1 MKALGKITGDCLL
14 RAAALAVAGGLLLTG
29 CIKEDAGSC
38 GGPDGEV
45 TVGFRAG
52 TLAIAGASDA
62 DDGWN
67 VRSAKGRVQAV
78 RSADAATRADVPPAP
93 DPGPDVENPDDLPVG
108 TTFRVLVYEAGAD
121 PQSESPVDQ
130 NTYKIADAGGTIVA
144 TAVDGKG
151 NATEGAARELVLR
164 RGAYDFYYF
173 SPAVPAGTAMPNPGR
188 YTGLMNGAD
197 YMALAHREVIDPSQ
211 GPKHYIPEVCLYR
224 MGSYIDVR
232 ISPRDGEIMG
242 SLAVTGDGLQL
253 WGLPASGSYEI
264 GDYPYRL
271 VTEGSGGMVEF
282 SPGDFAAEEGT
293 TTTVSTL
300 GTGGGRAVL
309 PGYARDL
316 QVKVTLTS
324 DGKEMKLDASLAGYN
339 FAPGYRYVVE
349 LGVGRIADKP
359 ELDIE
364 ILPWNEYDWG
374 DDGQIGGGG
383 YLPIDTGGGTVI
395 EPDPKRKGTWQEA
408 VDYCSG
414 KGGGWR
420 LPTENELY
428 YYWYV
433 EPSVNGVSPF
443 MEGDYWS
450 STNNASN
457 SGQAWT
463 FNFSFGEARAYK
475 KDKATSLYMRC
486 VRDKESGA
494 GTKYPYVKSEGNSS
508 VIVLRDAAGGI
519 DKASLFAS
527 RPTVTAAVAGGQH
540 SENDRMSGMLQ
551 VQNADPGLMNWY
563 DAIDYCDNLAQE
575 GYDDW
580 RMPTLRELMLIW
592 TVGGNNNV
600 GSLDIDNST
609 DSPVQRPVGS
619 SWLHSLAGFTV
630 LPNKVVYS
638 ATWCEEE
645 PDLWPDIKW
654 VMRISGTDGRVNDD
668 GVGATSEGVRKT
680 QAVRCVRDWDGS
692 APTSYT
698 VSEASVTPAGDIP
711 GEGKPYSL
719 TLTGVLPAA
728 GVEVCAR
735 VDGQTEPL
743 VSGKVTASGTAV
755 ELAVPANMSYTERS
769 VTFQYKFNGKWLDIS
784 PAVNQAAGYSVTG
797 KTHNAPAT
805 IPGQGGTY
813 SVTLTG
819 TLPAAGVEVRA
830 NISGANPVTG
840 KVSASGTAVSLTIPG
855 NLSYNPRTVT
865 FEYLWNGTWTK
876 IGDACTQQGWNVTAA
891 SVTPAGDIPQAGGT
905 YTVTLTG
912 WGGYKIRAIN
922 RVGTEVKE
930 LVVKNDYQEVPNYSA
945 SIVIPANTETTTREV
960 TFQYWIQGAW
970 KDIET
975 RTQEEKSL
983 IGELYGGGVIYWVNP
998 DDKNDFRVVA
1008 LDESQKAW
1016 AASRGYVLGS
1026 GAQSQSARNGA
1037 AIMTLVRQYSANH
1050 SGGASGTFATDF
1062 PAFGYCYNKTPV
1074 GTWYLPSKQELTD
1087 LYAAKGSVE
1096 SVITANGGTAFSAGV
1111 YWSATESSS
1120 FNSATAWFMN
1130 FSTGYTVY
1138 DYKSSSSKYVRCV
1151 RSK

>member
-121 PQSESPVDQ
+121 PQSDSPVDQ

-173 SPAVPAGTAMPNPGR
+173 SPAVPASTSMPNPGR
-188 YTGLMNGAD
+188 YTGLANGAD

-211 GPKHYIPEVCLYR
+211 GPKHYIPEVCFYR

-271 VTEGSGGMVEF
+271 ITEGSGGMVEF
-282 SPGDFAAEEGT
+282 APGDFAAEEGT

-374 DDGQIGGGG
+374 DDGQIGGGV

-692 APTSYT
+692 APAIDTGGGGT
-698 VSEASVTPAGDIP
+698 VLEPDDPGKKVTWQQAIDYCSSKGDGWRLPTQNGLMYYWCVEPSIPAG
-711 GEGKPYSL
+711 
-719 TLTGVLPAA
+719 
-728 GVEVCAR
+728 
-735 VDGQTEPL
+735 
-743 VSGKVTASGTAV
+743 
-755 ELAVPANMSYTERS
+755 
-769 VTFQYKFNGKWLDIS
+769 
-784 PAVNQAAGYSVTG
+784 
-797 KTHNAPAT
+797 
-805 IPGQGGTY
+805 
-813 SVTLTG
+813 
-819 TLPAAGVEVRA
+819 
-830 NISGANPVTG
+830 
-840 KVSASGTAVSLTIPG
+840 
-855 NLSYNPRTVT
+855 
-865 FEYLWNGTWTK
+865 
-876 IGDACTQQGWNVTAA
+876 
-891 SVTPAGDIPQAGGT
+891 
-905 YTVTLTG
+905 
-912 WGGYKIRAIN
+912 
-922 RVGTEVKE
+922 
-930 LVVKNDYQEVPNYSA
+930 
-945 SIVIPANTETTTREV
+945 
-960 TFQYWIQGAW
+960 
-970 KDIET
+970 
-975 RTQEEKSL
+975 
-983 IGELYGGGVIYWVNP
+983 
-998 DDKNDFRVVA
+998 
-1008 LDESQKAW
+1008 
-1016 AASRGYVLGS
+1016 
-1026 GAQSQSARNGA
+1026 
-1037 AIMTLVRQYSANH
+1037 
-1050 SGGASGTFATDF
+1050 
-1062 PAFGYCYNKTPV
+1062 
-1074 GTWYLPSKQELTD
+1074 SK
-1087 LYAAKGSVE
+1087 
-1096 SVITANGGTAFSAGV
+1096 FSAGM
-1111 YWSATESSS
+1111 YWSATEDSSNSSNAWTVSFSNGYTYNGSAKTASDYVVRCVSDYAASAKYPYVTTASDGGVVVVLRDDNGGIDEASLFSSRVTASKTGNESSTDNRMSRKFRVQKAQSQSSTVSWSDAVSYCDNLTEEGYSDWRLPSQRELMLIWLLGGSSS
-1120 FNSATAWFMN
+1120 VASGDKNDTGVGSASKPVNTPYIYQQSGFTAFSADRYWSATEGSLAWYVD
-1130 FSTGYTVY
+1130 FSNGYTSVR
-1138 DYKSSSSKYVRCV
+1138 DKPFSHSVRCV
-1151 RSK
+1151 RDEW